1 MSDII
6 REVDE
11 ELRRERLQKLWERY
25 GIYVVSAALL
35 IVFGVAGWR
44 GWEWYASR
52 EAAKAGARFETALE
66 LAEGNKRAEADE
78 LLAALT
84 KDAPA
89 GYGLLARFRAAAEL
103 AQHDKAAGSAAYDA
117 LANDPSV
124 EPTLRDLA
132 KVRAALALV
141 DSASPAEI
149 ASRLEPLIAANSPFR
164 PSAREILGLARFRAG
179 EAEAA
184 RKMFAEVLTDPETP
198 PAMRSRAQ
206 LMLALLSGGEPAPA
220 TQ

>member
-11 ELRRERLQKLWERY
+11 ELRREQLQKLWQRY
-25 GIYVVSAALL
+25 GVYVIGAALVVVL
-35 IVFGVAGWR
+35 GVAGWR
-44 GWEWYASR
+44 GWEWYQAR
-52 EAAKAGARFETALE
+52 ESARAGARFETALE

-78 LLAALT
+78 LLATLT
-84 KDAPA
+84 RDAPA
-89 GYGLLARFRAAAEL
+89 GYVLLARFRAAAEL
-103 AQHDKAAGSAAYDA
+103 AEHDKAAGASAYDA
-117 LANDPSV
+117 LANDTSV

-141 DSASPAEI
+141 DTVSPADI
-149 ASRLEPLIAANSPFR
+149 AGRLDPLIAANSPFR
-164 PSAREILGLARFRAG
+164 PSAREILGLARFRVG

-184 RKMFAEVLTDPETP
+184 RKLFTDILTDPETP

-206 LMLALLSGGEPAPA
+206 LLLALLAGGEVAPA

>member
-6 REVDE
+6 REIDE

-25 GIYVVSAALL
+25 GLYVVGAALL
-35 IVFGVAGWR
+35 VVLGVAGWR
-44 GWEWYASR
+44 GWEWYVSR

-66 LAEGNKRAEADE
+66 LAEANKRTEADE

-89 GYGLLARFRAAAEL
+89 GYALLARLRAAAEI
-103 AQHDKAAGSAAYDA
+103 AERDKAAGAAAYDA

-132 KVRAALALV
+132 QVRAALALV

-149 ASRLEPLIAANSPFR
+149 ASRLEPLIAANSAFR
-164 PSAREILGLARFRAG
+164 PSAREILGLARVRAG

-184 RKMFAEVLTDPETP
+184 RKLFAEVLTDPETP

-206 LMLALLSGGEPAPA
+206 LMLALLAGSEVAPA